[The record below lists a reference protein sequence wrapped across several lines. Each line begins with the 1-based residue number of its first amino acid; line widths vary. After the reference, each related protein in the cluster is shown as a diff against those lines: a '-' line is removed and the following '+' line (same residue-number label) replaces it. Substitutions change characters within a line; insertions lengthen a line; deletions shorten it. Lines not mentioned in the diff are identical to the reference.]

1 MAEALTLKA
10 RPRDARRKQNKALR
24 RSGFVPLNVHGKGV
38 ESRLLE
44 IEERALRHALEHA
57 TGSSIMTLTV
67 EGDASSSVVVRTVQ
81 RHPVSGALIHAELFQ
96 VRLDEVMRARLPI
109 VLVGEAPA
117 VKLHEGMVQHLLD
130 GVTVAGLPSAL
141 PHAVEVDLS
150 ILTELDQAVFVKDLS
165 AGPGVQILDNPDEL
179 VVKIQPP
186 RVTESAQAADGEKP
200 AGDEGAAQP

>member
-1 MAEALTLKA
+1 MAEALTLEA
-10 RPRDARRKQNKALR
+10 RPRDARRKQNKGLR
-24 RSGFVPLNVHGKGV
+24 RSGFVPLNVHGRGV

-44 IEERALRHALEHA
+44 IEEKALRHALEHA
-57 TGSSIMTLTV
+57 TGSSIMTLNV
-67 EGDASSSVVVRTVQ
+67 GGDASSVVVRTVQ

-117 VKLHEGMVQHLLD
+117 VKLLEGMVQHLLD
-130 GVTVAGLPSAL
+130 GVTVAGLPNAL

-150 ILTELDQAVFVKDLS
+150 SLTELDQAIYVRDLS
-165 AGPGVQILDNPDEL
+165 AGPGVQILDNPGEL

-186 RVTESAQAADGEKP
+186 RVAEAAQAADAEKP